1 MPETI
6 CGCLRVSSSVIA
18 GQSIVVVTMNGRYD
32 LRLPQIR
39 CKACEATWSPGV
51 EDLIRND
58 YWPATSHYSTVYA
71 TDVLFSFKE
80 LKMAAPE
87 CLAKHFLECWINAL
101 FALAVGNITADSF
114 RKSFLEW
121 EAVRFKVDKL
131 CQEDHFDCPACSP
144 DMLAVSVDGNR
155 KHYRF
160 KSAARSEEKAIF
172 DGVFIANNDDVARFV
187 DYVSGRGV
195 CGGQWSAARETSQKS
210 SGKTDKEGL
219 ELAVCR
225 HGVLLRALNMF
236 RGEIFAY
243 PLYLQKQ
250 MACKTVKFFAMD
262 VACKYWPYLQRVT
275 EKCPELQELLNMRPF
290 LSVFHA
296 KAHDFKCEVKWSGA
310 YQEGAGSTLGK
321 EVEQC
326 NAFLSRIA
334 VTTKHMSKA
343 GRIDMLTI
351 MAMRWNQ
358 QKFDNLASTLARRY
372 RKATIAP
379 QYQLHNL
386 EAIKTDM
393 DISDKQLERWIIDI
407 NEWAEEK
414 YEKIF
419 EASNTPE
426 IIFFHGINKHI
437 SDLFI
442 SSSQQ
447 QHPQMMLMLPA
458 ELRSCWQMLREGPS
472 VSIRIGMDAKDVP
485 ESAERSGRKK
495 ILNSVVEKYNTLVP
509 NAEKLTFDT
518 ILSDE
523 IVWPW
528 QLTQGDSVDLRTKRK
543 AFDIVMAVRRLE
555 EEKKIL
561 IAEMNKHWKSLC
573 TRADTLK
580 QMSSKL
586 SNVTSGEMWG
596 LLPDGIRGLQSLMMK
611 NKQASNSLAKH
622 AKTCYVQVL
631 TETEINF
638 DSDSEEYHTS
648 SDSEQD

>member
-1 MPETI
+1 MR
-6 CGCLRVSSSVIA
+6 LSAR
-18 GQSIVVVTMNGRYD
+18 QGRYD

-51 EDLIRND
+51 DDLIHND
-58 YWPATSHYSTVYA
+58 YSPATSHHSTVYA
-71 TDVLFSFKE
+71 TDVLFSFEE
-80 LKMAAPE
+80 LKMAAPGMSSQAFLRILDQRTVRFGRVILKISTSTP
-87 CLAKHFLECWINAL
+87 LATDFDIISPISFPYPEVFPWINGPNIPQIHQCI
-101 FALAVGNITADSF
+101 VGNITAD
-114 RKSFLEW
+114 KSFLEW
-121 EAVRFKVDKL
+121 EAVRFEVDKL

-160 KSAARSEEKAIF
+160 KSAARSEEQAIF
-172 DGVFIANNDDVARFV
+172 DGVFIANDDDVARFV
-187 DYVSGRGV
+187 DYVHTSTSHVSGRGV
-195 CGGQWSAARETSQKS
+195 CGGQWSAARKTSQKS
-210 SGKTDKEGL
+210 SGKTDEEGL

-243 PLYLQKQ
+243 LLYLQKQ
-250 MACKTVKFFAMD
+250 MACKQVTFFTMD
-262 VACKYWPYLQRVT
+262 VACKYWPYLRRVT
-275 EKCPELQELLNMRPF
+275 EKCPELQDLLTMRPF

-310 YQEGAGSTLGK
+310 YQEGAGSTLGE

-343 GRIDMLTI
+343 GRIDMLTV

-358 QKFDNLASTLARRY
+358 RKFDNLASALARRY
-372 RKATIAP
+372 RKATIAL
-379 QYQLHNL
+379 QCQLHNM
-386 EAIKTDM
+386 EAMKMEM
-393 DISDKQLERWIIDI
+393 DITDNQLESWIIDI
-407 NEWAEEK
+407 NEWAEATTSPNDADLAAVASRIEELVANVK
-414 YEKIF
+414 RRSQRLYKDNDGCKGRARIRRKI
-419 EASNTPE
+419 
-426 IIFFHGINKHI
+426 
-437 SDLFI
+437 
-442 SSSQQ
+442 
-447 QHPQMMLMLPA
+447 
-458 ELRSCWQMLREGPS
+458 REG
-472 VSIRIGMDAKDVP
+472 
-485 ESAERSGRKK
+485 KK
-495 ILNSVVEKYNTLVP
+495 CLLSVVEKYNTLVP
-509 NAEKLTFDT
+509 NAEHLTLDT

-528 QLTQGDSVDLRTKRK
+528 QLTHGDSVDLRTKRK
-543 AFDIVMAVRRLE
+543 AFDMVMAVRRLE
-555 EEKKIL
+555 EEKRIL

-580 QMSSKL
+580 HMSSRL
-586 SNVTSGEMWG
+586 SNVTSGETWG
-596 LLPDGIRGLQSLMMK
+596 LLQDGIQGLQSLTMK

-622 AKTCYVQVL
+622 AKNCYVQVL

-648 SDSEQD
+648 SDSEHD